1 MASSLRSLRALPI
14 PGVLDASTLCPSTYV
29 NAQVLA
35 AAAAGNLTIPAG
47 AKYMRLSATAFSW
60 LNTEGAVA
68 VAPAAAVTDGS
79 APLPIVRNLP
89 YMFDVRDFAGSTMS
103 MISTPGTTVAAELWR

>member
-35 AAAAGNLTIPAG
+35 AAVAGNITVPAG

-60 LNTEGAVA
+60 MNTEGAVA
-68 VAPAAAVTDGS
+68 VVPAGAVVDGS
-79 APLPIVRNLP
+79 APLPIAPNLP
-89 YMFDVRDFAGSTMS
+89 YLFDCRDFAGATFS
-103 MISTPGTTVAAELWR
+103 MISTPGATVAAEFWG

>member
-14 PGVLDASTLCPSTYV
+14 PGSMDSPVLCMSTYI
-29 NAQVLA
+29 NALVLA
-35 AAAAGNLTIPAG
+35 AAVAGNLTIPAG

-68 VAPAAAVTDGS
+68 VAPAGAVVDGS
-79 APLPIVRNLP
+79 APLPIVPNLP
-89 YMFDVRDFAGSTMS
+89 YLFDCRDFAGGTVS
-103 MISTPGTTVAAELWR
+103 MISTPGATVAAEFWG